1 VFSSKPNLKKWKKI
15 ILVFQFQD
23 IYYESNTSEKK
34 SNNTIDDYINYF
46 HFLKEKKKETF
57 NNYVLSGIVL
67 PSRLQ
72 PEEVE
77 IG

>member
-1 VFSSKPNLKKWKKI
+1 MSLTLQKKKVTTQSMI
-15 ILVFQFQD
+15 
-23 IYYESNTSEKK
+23 TSPTSIFKR
-34 SNNTIDDYINYF
+34 
-46 HFLKEKKKETF
+46 KKKETF